1 VAKIDALFREMKET
15 GASDLHLVVG
25 FPPMFR
31 LKGEMSRTKHEILT
45 NEVLTGM
52 LYEILTPEQQRQ
64 LEQHRDLDS
73 AYELEG
79 VARFRC
85 NFLYQHRGIGAVFR
99 IIPTKILT
107 IEDLKL
113 PPVLYKIAEFRRGLV
128 VVTGPTGSGKSTT
141 LAAIVD
147 QINKTRDAHILTI
160 EDPIEFVHPNIR
172 CLISQ
177 REAGVHARSFAE
189 ALRVATREDPDII
202 LVGEMRDLETI
213 SLALTCASLG
223 ILVFGTL
230 HTNSA
235 AKTIDRIVDA
245 FPSDQQNQV
254 RSMLGDS
261 VQAII
266 AQQLLRTK
274 DGKGRCAVNE
284 ILLGSTALANMIRE
298 GKVSQIPSLIQGG
311 TNEGMQTMDTALMK
325 AVKMDSQKH
334 KELLEFVQE
343 CLDGTITLT
352 PEELATASDLIEAHV
367 KFERDA
373 IVMAEKSLEDSRHFV
388 INQVLKYIL
397 EDERKHFSMV
407 TDMNS
412 YKSHIYPY
420 A

>member
-1 VAKIDALFREMKET
+1 MAKINELFREMKEA
-15 GASDLHLVVG
+15 GASDLHLATG
-25 FPPMFR
+25 FPPMLR

-45 NEVLTGM
+45 NQSLTEM
-52 LYEILTPEQQRQ
+52 LYEILSPEQQHH
-64 LEQHRDLDS
+64 LEEHRDLDA

-85 NFLYQHRGIGAVFR
+85 NFFYQHRGISAVFR

-113 PPVLYKIAEFRRGLV
+113 PSVLYKIAEFRRGLV

-147 QINKTRDAHILTI
+147 QINKTREAHILTI
-160 EDPIEFVHPNIR
+160 EDPIEFVHPNIK

-177 REAGVHARSFAE
+177 REAGVHAHNFAE

-284 ILLGSTALANMIRE
+284 ILLGSPALANMIRE

-311 TNEGMQTMDTALMK
+311 ASEGMQTMDSALMK
-325 AVKMDSQKH
+325 AIREDR
-334 KELLEFVQE
+334 
-343 CLDGTITLT
+343 IT
-352 PEELATASDLIEAHV
+352 PEAAYEKGND
-367 KFERDA
+367 
-373 IVMAEKSLEDSRHFV
+373 KSLFAAMLTGREES
-388 INQVLKYIL
+388 
-397 EDERKHFSMV
+397 
-407 TDMNS
+407 
-412 YKSHIYPY
+412 
-420 A
+420 